1 MNVGDRIR
9 IRREQLGMKQE
20 ELGRKIGYKSRASIN
35 KIESNQRKLPQDK
48 IKIIADALMTTPGY
62 IMGWDDEPVPDPLP
76 KGIKPLE
83 KRAVPMIGDVAC
95 GEPMI
100 ANQEFQSYVEIGANI
115 NCDCCLRARGDSM
128 KNIRI
133 YDGDIV
139 FIKRQPMVEN
149 GDVAAIIIN
158 DEVTLKRF
166 YYYQENNLI
175 ILKPENSEYKDLIY
189 SGSDLEQIKV
199 FGKAVAFQSDI
210 K

>member
-9 IRREQLGMKQE
+9 LRREQLGMKQE

-62 IMGWDDEPVPDPLP
+62 IMGWDDELVPDPLP
-76 KGIKPLE
+76 KNIIPIE
-83 KRAVPMIGDVAC
+83 TRNIPMIGDVAC
-95 GEPMI
+95 GEPI
-100 ANQEFQSYVEIGANI
+100 TANQEFQSYVEVGANI

-149 GDVAAIIIN
+149 GDVAAIIIE

>member
-1 MNVGDRIR
+1 MSKFSKALKRLRKERGLSQS
-9 IRREQLGMKQE
+9 QL
-20 ELGRKIGYKSRASIN
+20 
-35 KIESNQRKLPQDK
+35 
-48 IKIIADALMTTPGY
+48 ADALNISRTSIGNY
-62 IMGWDDEPVPDPLP
+62 EQGIREPSFEMAELIADYFNVDISTFFNDTQP
-76 KGIKPLE
+76 KNIIPIE
-83 KRAVPMIGDVAC
+83 TRSIPMIGDVAC
-95 GEPMI
+95 GEPI
-100 ANQEFQSYVEIGANI
+100 TANQEFQSYVEVGANI

-149 GDVAAIIIN
+149 GDVAAIIIE